1 MRPWPGADRV
11 QRILVINFGGIGDE
25 ILFFPVLQSLR
36 QSYPKAHL
44 TALVEPRCEGIMRFH
59 PAVDEVL
66 SFDAKHAPRKRD
78 YLALVAR
85 MRRAG
90 GYDVGV
96 TAGSSPLMTL
106 TLVLAGAR
114 FRVGYRN
121 RLGFLLHEAVA
132 LNKQQ
137 YAGRMYHDLVGAL
150 GHPAPLPSMQ
160 VPEADRAWAQ
170 AFLLAEGRD
179 PAKRLIAL
187 HPGVSKLSIQKKFI
201 KGWPPERWVA
211 LAQALSQAG
220 HQVVL
225 AGGPDD
231 AETIGLIREAG
242 ELGAI
247 DAYGRTQSMGQL
259 AALIAEADALV
270 AVDSAPMHFGVA
282 VGTPTVALFGPTDPA
297 KLLPTEGGHQVVA
310 VEGLACRPCLWDR
323 RATSCDA
330 LDCLK
335 GLEVELA
342 LAATR
347 RALNPA

>member
-1 MRPWPGADRV
+1 MKAFPQAARV
-11 QRILVINFGGIGDE
+11 KRILVINFGGIGDE

-36 QSYPKAHL
+36 LSYPDAHL

-59 PAVDEVL
+59 PAVNEVIT
-66 SFDAKHAPRKRD
+66 FDAKHQPRKRD
-78 YLALVAR
+78 YLALVWK
-85 MRRAG
+85 MRQSG
-90 GYDVGV
+90 GYDLGV

-106 TLVLAGAR
+106 TLFLAGAR
-114 FRVGYRN
+114 FRVGYQN
-121 RLGFLLHEAVA
+121 RLGALLQHAVV

-150 GHPAPLPSMQ
+150 GHPAPLPAMQ
-160 VPEADRAWAQ
+160 VPEADRDWAR
-170 AFLLAEGRD
+170 AFLAAEGRD
-179 PAKRLIAL
+179 SSKRLVVF

-201 KGWPPERWVA
+201 KGWQPERWVA

-231 AETIGLIREAG
+231 AEVIALIRQAG
-242 ELGAI
+242 HLGAI

-347 RALNPA
+347 RALNHA